1 MVCVT
6 FSQGS
11 FEMYFHVQIKQSCKS
26 GRLVA
31 FFWYKYGPEGDWQI
45 WNIHIFNGW
54 EKYLGAPGEVYSW
67 CVALVVAADLLNF
80 AVTLYF
86 LTVYWL
92 QSKGGWAFSWLIGC
106 STNSIILR
114 MLVRK
119 GEKSLSFTPGMEF
132 PIGMKLSFFPGKVVS
147 VYLLTDRNYVSKSAV
162 IMKFLYLLLTAWVEF
177 LSEWYPSFR
186 ESRE

>member
-1 MVCVT
+1 
-6 FSQGS
+6 
-11 FEMYFHVQIKQSCKS
+11 MYFHVQIKQSCKS

-92 QSKGGWAFSWLIGC
+92 QSKGGWAYSSLIGC
-106 STNSIILR
+106 ATNSIILR

-119 GEKSLSFTPGMEF
+119 GDRSLSFTTGPGMEF
-132 PIGMKLSFFPGKVVS
+132 PNDTKLSFFPGKS
-147 VYLLTDRNYVSKSAV
+147 WVYICWLIVITWYVSKSAV
-162 IMKFLYLLLTAWVEF
+162 ILEFLYLLLTAWVQF
-177 LSEWYPSFR
+177 SSEWYRSFQETR
-186 ESRE
+186 E

>member
-114 MLVRK
+114 MLVRNH
-119 GEKSLSFTPGMEF
+119 LRRRWNFRM
-132 PIGMKLSFFPGKVVS
+132 VS
-147 VYLLTDRNYVSKSAV
+147 ND
-162 IMKFLYLLLTAWVEF
+162 IF
-177 LSEWYPSFR
+177 FR
-186 ESRE
+186 ESRELKSVDWS